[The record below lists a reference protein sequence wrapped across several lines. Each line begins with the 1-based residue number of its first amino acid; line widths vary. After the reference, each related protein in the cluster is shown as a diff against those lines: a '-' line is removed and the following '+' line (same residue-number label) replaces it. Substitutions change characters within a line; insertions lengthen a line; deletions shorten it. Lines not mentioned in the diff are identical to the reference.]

1 MFLPLG
7 SIPRHGWK
15 ESLRLPKAGAHQ
27 MIALTPWL
35 RAAERTEGRCG
46 ELNCLRR
53 TTYSES
59 ARFLRGGL
67 GTAHPLPLPKN
78 KGAVGT
84 HTEPSSTLSV
94 LWGQSWK
101 ESKDMV
107 NAPGHL
113 KFLLQDWEKSER
125 RLRKVEVASR
135 VMNARHDPPPDQK
148 AASWPMAPPTFSTP
162 SSIPLQSAT
171 SSSPSESSPGRRLAE
186 L

>member
-1 MFLPLG
+1 
-7 SIPRHGWK
+7 
-15 ESLRLPKAGAHQ
+15 
-27 MIALTPWL
+27 
-35 RAAERTEGRCG
+35 
-46 ELNCLRR
+46 
-53 TTYSES
+53 
-59 ARFLRGGL
+59 
-67 GTAHPLPLPKN
+67 
-78 KGAVGT
+78 
-84 HTEPSSTLSV
+84 
-94 LWGQSWK
+94 
-101 ESKDMV
+101 MV

-135 VMNARHDPPPDQK
+135 VMNARHDPPSDQK